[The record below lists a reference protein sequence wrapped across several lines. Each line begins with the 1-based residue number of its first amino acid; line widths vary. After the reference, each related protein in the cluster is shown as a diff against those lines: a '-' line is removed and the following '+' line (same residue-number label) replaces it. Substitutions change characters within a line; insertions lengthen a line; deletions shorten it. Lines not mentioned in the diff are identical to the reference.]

1 MLEVFYTTPSVWTKC
16 AFFPVFLLPTE
27 CPLCCFFMTVSIHT
41 STISFTKRSRCP
53 SVQISP
59 EPSAF
64 PVIKTILTIVNIKEW
79 QTLHKWLL
87 LQKPRPWGFSMNQ
100 MRGLKYLIISNA
112 FKTMALA
119 SSIFSRS
126 NRFRN
131 AFGSKQTTLKDA
143 REKDS
148 SIKMSDVEEFFR
160 KNVEVNAKPRGY
172 NSLVAPNNNHTYQV
186 DLFFMGYYDFDEE
199 QKNQR
204 RTCSHW
210 CFKQVCG
217 CNTN

>member
-1 MLEVFYTTPSVWTKC
+1 MV
-16 AFFPVFLLPTE
+16 
-27 CPLCCFFMTVSIHT
+27 
-41 STISFTKRSRCP
+41 
-53 SVQISP
+53 
-59 EPSAF
+59 
-64 PVIKTILTIVNIKEW
+64 
-79 QTLHKWLL
+79 
-87 LQKPRPWGFSMNQ
+87 
-100 MRGLKYLIISNA
+100 
-112 FKTMALA
+112 A
-119 SSIFSRS
+119 SSKAPTLGIFYEPNARVKVFDYLKRFQNDGISLINFSRS

-204 RTCSHW
+204 RTCSH
-210 CFKQVCG
+210 
-217 CNTN
+217 